1 MSVVILLPSETGEQ
15 QTNVVSE
22 VVETLLKGS
31 SLSAEEKAKSCPST
45 HLSKQLLVLSVI
57 AISEAFCEGGYKGRQ
72 TQVSALSR
80 RELLALSESPVSGK
94 GSPLVL
100 L

>member
-1 MSVVILLPSETGEQ
+1 MSVVILLPSETDKQ

-22 VVETLLKGS
+22 VVETFLKGS
-31 SLSAEEKAKSCPST
+31 SLSAEEKAKSCSSK
-45 HLSKQLLVLSVI
+45 HLCAQLLVLGVI
-57 AISEAFCEGGYKGRQ
+57 PISEAFCEGGYRGRRA
-72 TQVSALSR
+72 QVSAFSR